1 MTSDEFS
8 DIEQLDENLRK
19 WFKEKWVR
27 FGPDGKIRGACARGD
42 DSEGK
47 PKCLPQKKAQNL
59 GKKGRKYAASKK
71 RREDPNPERTG
82 KAKNVATKK
91 KTNEGVPFNECP
103 KCRGP
108 IVHESMM
115 TEKQDACYHK
125 VKSRYKVWPSAYASG
140 ALVQC
145 RKKGAKNWG
154 TGGKKNESSIMKG
167 LVGEAAYET
176 DLNDNEPR
184 VVIGVYGAK
193 SKEFRKKFPNQ
204 QAQDRFFDHPDRKG
218 NFEIH
223 YVQKANMAEGV
234 IIGHDKDDPEVAVLG
249 GAGSYNLSNLK
260 KKAHSE
266 ATMLANDISK
276 GSFKSAA
283 YNVKQLANT
292 LETIKAAE
300 DEMEKSYFG
309 EDRLT
314 EGWKM
319 GTLGTIAGIV
329 LGPAVAY
336 SMFGD
341 INDQNGAQQLLVW
354 LGSMI
359 AGGYF
364 GKDISSVQDLID
376 RFTKNPVEFK
386 KMIKQRKSEKKKNKR
401 ASEKSSAISVLT
413 GVISQIDLVIQA
425 TNNKQ
430 YKKAANIFSSGDL
443 NPGMLG
449 LFPNL
454 VYALENLS
462 GMEETTLVIPEI
474 RYALDVY
481 EKFKTSPNDYAPE
494 FIQAL
499 GEFKQYLMNRIQEA
513 QIDEDYTGMF
523 AAEKTAATN
532 PYGGQT
538 DRQYRGALGEDY
550 KTRPITPALRAA
562 QKNMAGLASGEIQR
576 QEKQRKADEKA
587 QRQASQYLDRV
598 LNRKPAKK
606 SKQDLETLWAKI
618 ESVIANSFPDGD
630 PYDSLWPYMQ
640 KNGFTQ
646 DDVERASKMHG
657 YDDLWDYWNTLTQD
671 IENDAYYD
679 WHATGGKNVRTR
691 GTFVETPTDNPTGAS
706 GEGGWRRTDLDE
718 YREMSPEL
726 RAAQKNLIALRNKEK
741 SVNVSGKR
749 ERVSKEPSTD
759 DKPKPASVLT
769 KGAQEVDPAV
779 ADAIAAFLAKGGEIK
794 KGRPGKAPPTG
805 RQQAS
810 KHIGGG
816 GKYRK
821 RSDTPG
827 QGANYRGAAIVAVE
841 EEQLDEKCWTGYKQV
856 GMKKKGGRQVPNC
869 VQKESAI
876 MKGLKRESK

>member
-1 MTSDEFS
+1 
-8 DIEQLDENLRK
+8 
-19 WFKEKWVR
+19 
-27 FGPDGKIRGACARGD
+27 
-42 DSEGK
+42 
-47 PKCLPQKKAQNL
+47 
-59 GKKGRKYAASKK
+59 
-71 RREDPNPERTG
+71 
-82 KAKNVATKK
+82 
-91 KTNEGVPFNECP
+91 
-103 KCRGP
+103 
-108 IVHESMM
+108 
-115 TEKQDACYHK
+115 
-125 VKSRYKVWPSAYASG
+125 
-140 ALVQC
+140 
-145 RKKGAKNWG
+145 
-154 TGGKKNESSIMKG
+154 MKG
-167 LVGEAAYET
+167 LVDENDKMQGSDYDYLARVIEHVALDVWRVVVANRNHTYQYPIKVGKKFMYDELVRAGYKKAAEQWKRFIQTDPENGRYFLSGHSVDGEYTKHRPSKTKENKAMSEAEKKKGADGKACWKGYRYAGTEKGKDKCVPVKESAYEA
-176 DLNDNEPR
+176 DLDDNEPR

-309 EDRLT
+309 EGDEMLD
-314 EGWKM
+314 EAKM
-319 GTLGTIAGIV
+319 SDIV
-329 LGPAVAY
+329 SPLVKQ
-336 SMFGD
+336 F
-341 INDQNGAQQLLVW
+341 NLENGAEARWANMIPLQVKHSFRRWRRGDGSYYTDPSRIEAFSTEYKGLQSKFFDWLLQQSGVRP
-354 LGSMI
+354 
-359 AGGYF
+359 AG
-364 GKDISSVQDLID
+364 K
-376 RFTKNPVEFK
+376 
-386 KMIKQRKSEKKKNKR
+386 
-401 ASEKSSAISVLT
+401 
-413 GVISQIDLVIQA
+413 
-425 TNNKQ
+425 
-430 YKKAANIFSSGDL
+430 
-443 NPGMLG
+443 
-449 LFPNL
+449 
-454 VYALENLS
+454 
-462 GMEETTLVIPEI
+462 I
-474 RYALDVY
+474 R
-481 EKFKTSPNDYAPE
+481 
-494 FIQAL
+494 
-499 GEFKQYLMNRIQEA
+499 GEFRSDDYSDAVKYKGLIFINRGAYTEFTTTSRLRNSDVWHQKT
-513 QIDEDYTGMF
+513 DEDYTGMF

-841 EEQLDEKCWTGYKQV
+841 EEQIDEKCWTGYKQV
-856 GMKKKGGRQVPNC
+856 GMKKKGDRMVPNC

>member
-145 RKKGAKNWG
+145 RKKGASNWG
-154 TGGKKNESSIMKG
+154 TGGKKKNESSIMKG

-204 QAQDRFFDHPDRKG
+204 QAQDRFFDDPNREG

-309 EDRLT
+309 EGDEMLD
-314 EGWKM
+314 EAKM
-319 GTLGTIAGIV
+319 SDIV
-329 LGPAVAY
+329 SPLVKQ
-336 SMFGD
+336 F
-341 INDQNGAQQLLVW
+341 NLENGAEARWANMIPLQVKHSFRRWRRGDGSYYTDPSRIEAFSTEYKGLQSKFFDWLLQQSGVRP
-354 LGSMI
+354 
-359 AGGYF
+359 AG
-364 GKDISSVQDLID
+364 K
-376 RFTKNPVEFK
+376 
-386 KMIKQRKSEKKKNKR
+386 
-401 ASEKSSAISVLT
+401 
-413 GVISQIDLVIQA
+413 
-425 TNNKQ
+425 
-430 YKKAANIFSSGDL
+430 
-443 NPGMLG
+443 
-449 LFPNL
+449 
-454 VYALENLS
+454 
-462 GMEETTLVIPEI
+462 I
-474 RYALDVY
+474 R
-481 EKFKTSPNDYAPE
+481 
-494 FIQAL
+494 
-499 GEFKQYLMNRIQEA
+499 GEFRSDDYSDAVKYKGLIFINRGAYTEFTTTSRLRNSDVWHQKT
-513 QIDEDYTGMF
+513 DEDYTGMF

-562 QKNMAGLASGEIQR
+562 QQNMAGLASGEIQR

-679 WHATGGKNVRTR
+679 WQAAKRPEAPKNPLSKDAADIQHRAWVAKKNPQLRTR
-691 GTFVETPTDNPTGAS
+691 GTFMEEPTDNPTGAS
-706 GEGGWRRTDLDE
+706 GEGGLRKYRPKSAGIFKEDELDE
-718 YREMSPEL
+718 
-726 RAAQKNLIALRNKEK
+726 A
-741 SVNVSGKR
+741 
-749 ERVSKEPSTD
+749 
-759 DKPKPASVLT
+759 
-769 KGAQEVDPAV
+769 
-779 ADAIAAFLAKGGEIK
+779 
-794 KGRPGKAPPTG
+794 
-805 RQQAS
+805 
-810 KHIGGG
+810 
-816 GKYRK
+816 
-821 RSDTPG
+821 
-827 QGANYRGAAIVAVE
+827 
-841 EEQLDEKCWTGYKQV
+841 CWKGYKQV
-856 GMKKKGGRQVPNC
+856 GMKNKGGRQVPNC
-869 VQKESAI
+869 VPKESSI